1 MRPRLLWRIRIWGK
15 CIQRVYERHQKSFE
29 NACKT
34 DWYLSACWRWI
45 LIYTNAKKRIA
56 FSKKEDKSYKI
67 LMFSEKQLQFQI
79 WYAIMKTVHA
89 WIKRITLRK
98 RCFWFCVCRIQKVKG
113 KPVQFWY
120 DLVTVIGE
128 CSVIDVTVERWE
140 DHGIMLILESGNLP
154 FFVQESRFQ
163 ITRHWSYRN
172 TFEWC
177 LFRYAFGSFWA
188 ESFFISS
195 VLFSW
200 FSLIV

>member
-1 MRPRLLWRIRIWGK
+1 
-15 CIQRVYERHQKSFE
+15 
-29 NACKT
+29 
-34 DWYLSACWRWI
+34 
-45 LIYTNAKKRIA
+45 
-56 FSKKEDKSYKI
+56 
-67 LMFSEKQLQFQI
+67 
-79 WYAIMKTVHA
+79 MKTVHA

-128 CSVIDVTVERWE
+128 YSVINVTVERWE
-140 DHGIMLILESGNLP
+140 DDGIMLSLESGNLP

-177 LFRYAFGSFWA
+177 LFRYAFGLFLGRKLFYFLCFVFLIFLDYLEGEYMMKKVTIFMLSLAMTAAMLSGCRTRFK
-188 ESFFISS
+188 FSS
-195 VLFSW
+195 LPS
-200 FSLIV
+200 SKSKASPKNL